1 MATCAAEETV
11 VIARPL
17 DDVFAYLA
25 DAENN
30 REWRPVLEI
39 TRVRG
44 EGVGTEYRQRVRGPA
59 GRPVAADI
67 IITELDPGHVIAF
80 RTTIGPVRPE
90 GRYEL
95 HPTDAGTEVH
105 FRLQAAVHGLKR
117 LMAPMVRRAMQNEVR
132 HLSDL
137 KQRLETPSQEQ
148 D

>member
-1 MATCAAEETV
+1 MPTCAAEETV

-17 DDVFAYLA
+17 DEVFAYLSN
-25 DAENN
+25 AENN

-67 IITELDPGHVIAF
+67 IITQLDPGHVIAF
-80 RTTIGPVRPE
+80 RTTTGPVRPE
-90 GRYEL
+90 GRFEL

-132 HLSDL
+132 HLRRL
-137 KQRLETPSQEQ
+137 KQRLETPPA
-148 D
+148 

>member
-17 DDVFAYLA
+17 SDVFAYLSN
-25 DAENN
+25 AENN
-30 REWRPVLEI
+30 QEWRSVLEI
-39 TRVRG
+39 RRVRG
-44 EGVGTEYRQRVRGPA
+44 DGVGTEYRQRVRGPA

-80 RTTIGPVRPE
+80 RTTTGPVRPE
-90 GRYEL
+90 GRFEL

-105 FRLQAAVHGLKR
+105 FRLEAALHGLKR
-117 LMAPMVRRAMQNEVR
+117 FMAPMVRRAMQNEVR
-132 HLSDL
+132 NLTAL
-137 KQRLETPSQEQ
+137 KQRLETPSQER